1 MNNDEF
7 AFFNQQ
13 LAAMLRD
20 GIPLEAALGRLC
32 ADMGRGSL
40 RSELE
45 KVEAALAQ
53 GVPLAQALASRQLP
67 DLYRQMLE
75 VGAKSNNLPAVLTL
89 LADHFRR
96 RHLVWT
102 KLKGLMV
109 YPVMVLIGAFAL
121 SCFLAVVMGHL
132 IEALAPGVF
141 PGLTVQPFAFA
152 LWAGP
157 TLIGLAA
164 VALLTALSIRKLR
177 HQLRWRFSAFRDA
190 SLAQVASAMALM
202 LKSGVS
208 LEKALALMEKLEA
221 DSPAGA
227 EIALWRQRL
236 SAGSAKFSEF
246 AADGRVFPPF
256 FIWTVSQAHEDLAA
270 GFQNASEMYQ
280 SRATQRTELL
290 LYSALP
296 CSILLLGLLIVS
308 QLQPVIAAFSVIYR
322 FGTMTD

>member
-20 GIPLEAALGRLC
+20 GIPLEAALRRLC
-32 ADMGRGSL
+32 ADMRRGSL
-40 RSELE
+40 RSELQ

-53 GVPLAQALASRQLP
+53 GVPLPQALAARQLP

-75 VGAKSNNLPAVLTL
+75 VGAQSNNLPAVLTM

-109 YPVMVLIGAFAL
+109 YPVMVLIGALAL
-121 SCFLAVVMGHL
+121 SCFLALLMSHL
-132 IEALAPGVF
+132 IEILSPGIF
-141 PGLTVQPFAFA
+141 PGLMVQPFAFA

-157 TLIGLAA
+157 ILIGMAA
-164 VALLTALSIRKLR
+164 VAVLTAFSIRKLR
-177 HQLRWRFSAFRDA
+177 QQLRWRFSAFRDA
-190 SLAQVASAMALM
+190 SLAQAASAMALM

-208 LEKALALMEKLEA
+208 LDKALGLMENLEG
-221 DSPAGA
+221 DSPAGPEFA
-227 EIALWRQRL
+227 RWRQRL
-236 SAGSAKFSEF
+236 AAGQAKFSDI
-246 AADGRVFPPF
+246 AGGGKVFPPF
-256 FIWTVSQAHEDLAA
+256 FVWAVSQAQEDLSA
-270 GFQNASEMYQ
+270 GFQCAAEMYQ

-296 CSILLLGLLIVS
+296 CSILVLGLLIVS
-308 QLQPVIAAFSVIYR
+308 QLQPVIAAFTVIFR
-322 FGTMTD
+322 ASTDY